1 MTAPAELEDLER
13 RRNST
18 AVIEQWLEAELAAR
32 RAVRCAAGKPVT
44 R

>member
-1 MTAPAELEDLER
+1 MTAPAELEDLR
-13 RRNST
+13 HRRNNI

-32 RAVRCAAGKPVT
+32 RAVRCMAGKPVT